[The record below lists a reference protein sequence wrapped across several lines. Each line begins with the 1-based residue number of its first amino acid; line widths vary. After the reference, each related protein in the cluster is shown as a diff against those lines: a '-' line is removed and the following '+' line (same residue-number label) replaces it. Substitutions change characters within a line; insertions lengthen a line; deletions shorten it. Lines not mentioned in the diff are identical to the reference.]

1 VSATKLEGRRW
12 DRDIFLDWSLVRWD
26 SFVCVVSALIRF
38 GGEPVEYGGWFVLFR
53 MGHRRGGVGV
63 AETVVGLRGWDF
75 GRVTGVTSRF
85 FLVGLVPKYVALA
98 AWSWQRLFSQGSLSA
113 TDFSSTYFLG
123 RHSRFFFWHKQVP
136 LKVFVFAWR
145 LLRDRLPTKTNLAN
159 RGIIPLEAQ
168 SCVSGCGDMESAQHL
183 FISRNIF
190 GSLWS
195 PVRSWI
201 GMSSVD
207 PQNFPD
213 HFLQFTFSYGGPRAR
228 RSFLQLFGSCVSG
241 LFGTNEFNDY
251 WEIHNSP

>member
-1 VSATKLEGRRW
+1 MWLWRLDL
-12 DRDIFLDWSLVRWD
+12 DRGYSVRGAYQLLTSHPPISLDVI
-26 SFVCVVSALIRF
+26 A
-38 GGEPVEYGGWFVLFR
+38 G
-53 MGHRRGGVGV
+53 
-63 AETVVGLRGWDF
+63 
-75 GRVTGVTSRF
+75 
-85 FLVGLVPKYVALA
+85 
-98 AWSWQRLFSQGSLSA
+98 
-113 TDFSSTYFLG
+113 
-123 RHSRFFFWHKQVP
+123 FFFWHKQVP

-251 WEIHNSP
+251 